1 MREGGYSR
9 LKTDKEGDNYFA
21 TREEKKTS
29 GSCASVIP
37 ISDPMDSRSKYHCD
51 RSPKKTEEDEE
62 ERRQREE
69 RWRGKEEEIG
79 SLVVRAKTRSIDRT
93 CPSTTTIR

>member
-37 ISDPMDSRSKYHCD
+37 ISDPLGSRSKYHCD
-51 RSPKKTEEDEE
+51 RSQRRRKRSRKKEDG
-62 ERRQREE
+62 
-69 RWRGKEEEIG
+69 GKKGGVGKKKEG
-79 SLVVRAKTRSIDRT
+79 SLVVRAKSIDRV
-93 CPSTTTIR
+93 CPSTMTIR